1 MRVLESKSAFA
12 DSTETV
18 NCRYDAK
25 PTTLQSES
33 ELKQFFGATAEIG
46 VMCRNYDKRSN
57 HLDVCNQQVRRF
69 ESDCR
74 LISIVHCGSRISGL
88 LSCVFPELHRHS
100 FGISSALASAA
111 PPAK

>member
-1 MRVLESKSAFA
+1 MRVLESKSAFG

-57 HLDVCNQQVRRF
+57 HLDVCNQQVVGSNPIAGSSQLFIVDRGFRVGCVASSPRSIDIHS
-69 ESDCR
+69 ESQAPF
-74 LISIVHCGSRISGL
+74 V
-88 LSCVFPELHRHS
+88 
-100 FGISSALASAA
+100 SAA